1 MFDFIVSV
9 LAGVYIFDKK
19 KKLKTLILLITL
31 APLTGYSLTGYI
43 GSIAVPVFIGLE
55 ILHCLG
61 IIFIIIHSVQDFKLY
76 SDSNTLGYT
85 ILLLYIIVF
94 ICVFLSTYFKQMK
107 KLKLIDAGF
116 HLCIFIYLC

>member
-1 MFDFIVSV
+1 MSGLLIFVLFDFIVSV

-43 GSIAVPVFIGLE
+43 GGIAVPVFIGLE

-61 IIFIIIHSVQDFKLY
+61 IIFIIIHTVQDFKLY
-76 SDSNTLGYT
+76 SDSNKLGYT

-94 ICVFLSTYFKQMK
+94 ICVFLSTYAENISF
-107 KLKLIDAGF
+107 
-116 HLCIFIYLC
+116 FICL